1 MAMTTPPLCIAVSTI
16 PHLLARSL
24 LAVCRRDLLSLIVRC
39 TRPDGHH
46 PSHEAALPRGGI
58 FYWE

>member
-1 MAMTTPPLCIAVSTI
+1 MAVTSPPLCDAMSTV
-16 PHLLARSL
+16 PRLLVQSL
-24 LAVCRRDLLSLIVRC
+24 LTIVRRDLSAVIVRC

-46 PSHEAALPRGGI
+46 PSHEADLPGGGI